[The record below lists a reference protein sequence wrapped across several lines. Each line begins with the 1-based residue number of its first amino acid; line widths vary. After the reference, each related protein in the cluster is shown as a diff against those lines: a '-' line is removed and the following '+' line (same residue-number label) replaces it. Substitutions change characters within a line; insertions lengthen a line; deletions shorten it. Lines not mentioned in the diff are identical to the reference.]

1 LIPWVEIRFGKM
13 KINWNS
19 LSFKLRES
27 IFHVISSCSALPS
40 STSDLDDEE
49 EEEDEMFEEYATSVT
64 RYLLDKKG
72 LLYLL
77 NGFSLMKGSLEWNH
91 FPSTVKQVLIIAM
104 EEFKDQYSID
114 EIPMLLRS

>member
-1 LIPWVEIRFGKM
+1 M

-49 EEEDEMFEEYATSVT
+49 EDEMFEEYATSVT

-77 NGFSLMKGSLEWNH
+77 NGFSLMKDSLEWNH

-114 EIPMLLRS
+114 EIPMLLRA